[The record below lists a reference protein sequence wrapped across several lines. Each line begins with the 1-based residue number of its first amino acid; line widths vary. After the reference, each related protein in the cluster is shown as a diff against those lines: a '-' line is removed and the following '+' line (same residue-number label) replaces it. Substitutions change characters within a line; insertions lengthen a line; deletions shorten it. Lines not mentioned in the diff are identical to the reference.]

1 MKKQPRRRTF
11 ASSHFFF
18 KCIIVASW
26 NNNKLPVLTMVSS
39 KNRIC
44 KSSHFRSVLFS
55 TAVDYSIRTV
65 GSYGFRR
72 VLPAWIQQW
81 RQIWSF
87 IIYHQTASLIIG
99 IRTFHISNE
108 NVQRFSFSWYLEKS
122 FNWYL
127 EIFFRLDLKART
139 TTGQRSDFVHQGQR
153 DVSPIEQ
160 LFGRH
165 VISLRDV
172 VRWKKRCHF

>member
-1 MKKQPRRRTF
+1 MVLDFFPHHVRRLAVAMGLMLSYDLVMKKQPRRTF

-26 NNNKLPVLTMVSS
+26 NNNKLPVLTMISS
-39 KNRIC
+39 KKRIC
-44 KSSHFRSVLFS
+44 KCSHFRSVLFS

-81 RQIWSF
+81 RQKWSF

-99 IRTFHISNE
+99 IRTFHISN
-108 NVQRFSFSWYLEKS
+108 VQRFSFSSVDIWKS
-122 FNWYL
+122 L
-127 EIFFRLDLKART
+127 SIDM
-139 TTGQRSDFVHQGQR
+139 
-153 DVSPIEQ
+153 
-160 LFGRH
+160 
-165 VISLRDV
+165 
-172 VRWKKRCHF
+172 